1 MVIIIYNIMNK
12 NSIIWVAGHKG
23 LVGSAIVRKL
33 KNLGYTNIITVDHTK
48 LDLIDYKS
56 VNEFFRINNPEYVFL
71 AAAKV
76 GGIKANSEYK
86 ADFIYDNI
94 MIQSNVIKCSQ
105 LYNVKKLLFL
115 GSSCIYPKLSQQP
128 IKEEYLLSGYLEDSN
143 DAYAIAKISG
153 IKMCQSFNKQY
164 GTNFVSV
171 MPCNIYGINDNYH
184 PDNSHVFPAIIRKLH
199 EAKVNNISEINL
211 WGNGSP
217 YREFLFSDDLADGCH
232 FIMVNDTPDLINIG
246 SGTDQSIKE
255 LSFLMRD
262 IIYPSCEIVFDG
274 NENINGTPKKLLDVS
289 LINSLGWKSKT
300 TLMDGITISYK
311 NFLEKY
317 ESIN

>member
-1 MVIIIYNIMNK
+1 MNK

-33 KNLGYTNIITVDHTK
+33 QNLGYTNIITVDHTK